1 MPQPGRV
8 RPPLT
13 RSMVVSDRA
22 DWTGG
27 RAGDEGMSAHEHA
40 VGGAR
45 GDAQQDER
53 VRGGIELIRDGV
65 APTAVADD
73 RVHPR

>member
-1 MPQPGRV
+1 
-8 RPPLT
+8 
-13 RSMVVSDRA
+13 
-22 DWTGG
+22 
-27 RAGDEGMSAHEHA
+27 MSAHEHA

-65 APTAVADD
+65 ALAAVADD